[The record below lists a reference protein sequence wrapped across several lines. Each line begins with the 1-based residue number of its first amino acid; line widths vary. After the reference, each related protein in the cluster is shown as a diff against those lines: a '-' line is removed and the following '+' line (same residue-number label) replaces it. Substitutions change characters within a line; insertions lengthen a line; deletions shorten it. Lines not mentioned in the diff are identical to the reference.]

1 MSEHPIQGQSMDR
14 RGGVR
19 VLVALLLG
27 SMLMW
32 PACKGDQTKSA
43 DQSAP
48 LQPAPVKQATVNPA
62 DYDPPAGEPPAPKVD
77 GKKAYQ
83 YAGEIVKFGPR
94 PIGSDTHR
102 KVEDYIKSHL
112 QGTEIEEDKFTANT
126 TAGNF
131 PMNNIIAKIPGKKDG
146 IIVIASHYDTNYPL
160 RNENFVGAN
169 DGASTSGMLLEL
181 ANVLKSKPNDGYSVW
196 LLFTDGEEATVQ
208 WSDADSLYGSKHL
221 AAKWKNDGTPQK
233 VKAFILLDMI
243 GDKDLDVSRDTN
255 STPWLQDVVGRA
267 AKRLGNDSYFYKTDT
282 PMDDDHLPFK
292 NVGIPVVDVI
302 DFTYGFNNLF
312 HHTTEDT
319 MDKIS
324 PKSLQIIG
332 DTVME
337 TIRALNTK

>member
-1 MSEHPIQGQSMDR
+1 MIEHPNQGQSMSR
-14 RGGVR
+14 GGGVR

-27 SMLMW
+27 SMLLW

-43 DQSAP
+43 N
-48 LQPAPVKQATVNPA
+48 QPAPAAATPVKQVEMNPA
-62 DYDPPAGEPPAPKVD
+62 DFDPPANDPPAPKVD

-83 YAGEIVKFGPR
+83 YAGEIVAFGPR
-94 PIGSDTHR
+94 PIGSETHR

-112 QGTEIEEDKFTANT
+112 QGTQIEEDKFTANT
-126 TAGNF
+126 AAGNF

-146 IIVIASHYDTNYPL
+146 IIVLASHYDTNYPL

-169 DGASTSGMLLEL
+169 DGAATSGELLEL

-221 AAKWKNDGTPQK
+221 AAKWKADGTAQK
-233 VKAFILLDMI
+233 IKAFILLDMI
-243 GDKDLDVSRDTN
+243 GDKSLDVTRDTN
-255 STPWLQDVVGRA
+255 STRWLQDVVGRA
-267 AKRLGNDSYFYKTDT
+267 AQRLGYQSYFYKTEQ
-282 PMDDDHLPFK
+282 PMDDDHIPFK
-292 NVGIPVVDVI
+292 NIGIPVVDVI
-302 DFTYGFNNLF
+302 DFNYGFNNLF